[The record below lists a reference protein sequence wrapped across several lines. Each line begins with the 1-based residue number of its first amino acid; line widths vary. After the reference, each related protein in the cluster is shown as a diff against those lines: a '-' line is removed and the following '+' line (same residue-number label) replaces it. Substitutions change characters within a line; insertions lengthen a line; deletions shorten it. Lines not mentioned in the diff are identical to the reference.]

1 MRLAL
6 LGDIALFGSFDV
18 NNNPHLE
25 ENLKGISSYL
35 DGFDYVVGNLETPF
49 SEKKKKHGAKSSH
62 ICSDVRNIDVLK
74 WLHVD
79 AVTLANNHMFD
90 YGDEGYNTTIKL
102 LQQAGIEY
110 FGTDGKPLK
119 ITLDGNKL
127 LFNGCCCYSTNPLNM
142 ASRWGKRGIN
152 KLNVEAVE
160 SLLRNNKDYLNI
172 IAVHAGIEH
181 VNYPSADHIKLSQR
195 LASIAPF
202 VYYGHHP
209 HVIQGVEKYK
219 GSIIAHSLGNF
230 CFDDIV
236 KETGGLVLSENN
248 RTGIIL
254 ELEINNNKVDNW
266 RETPFYIERDG
277 RITILKQYTELEN
290 YNNFRRMYET
300 NPAEYDT
307 ARMSTI
313 NSYIAKRKSQRNL
326 KWYLDRMRP
335 MYARL
340 LFDNHNNLRLYNK
353 NISRYL

>member
-18 NNNPHLE
+18 NNNPQLKD
-25 ENLKGISSYL
+25 NLCEISSYL
-35 DGFDYVVGNLETPF
+35 DEFDYVIGNLETPF

-62 ICSDVRNIDVLK
+62 ICSDVLNIDVLK

-102 LQQAGIEY
+102 LQHAGIEY
-110 FGTDGKPLK
+110 FGTDGKPLR

-127 LFNGCCCYSTNPLNM
+127 LFNGICCYSTNPLNM
-142 ASRWGKRGIN
+142 ASRWGKRGVN
-152 KLNVEAVE
+152 KLNVDDVE
-160 SLLRNNKDYLNI
+160 NLLRNNKDYLNI
-172 IAVHAGIEH
+172 IAIHAGIEH
-181 VNYPSADHIKLSQR
+181 VNFPSADHIKLSQR
-195 LASIAPF
+195 LASISPF

-209 HVIQGVEKYK
+209 HVIQGVEEYK
-219 GSIIAHSLGNF
+219 GSVIAHSLGNF

-254 ELEINNNKVDNW
+254 ELEINNNKVDDW
-266 RETPFYIERDG
+266 KETPFYIG
-277 RITILKQYTELEN
+277 KTGKLTILEQYPAIN
-290 YNNFRRMYET
+290 DYNNFREMYEN
-300 NPAEYDT
+300 NPEEYET
-307 ARMSTI
+307 TRMSTI
-313 NSYIAKRKSQRNL
+313 NSYIAKRKSQRDLN
-326 KWYLDRMRP
+326 WYFDRMRP

-340 LFDNHNNLRLYNK
+340 LFDNYNNLRLYK
-353 NISRYL
+353 NNVSRYL

>member
-6 LGDIALFGSFDV
+6 LGDIALFGAFDV
-18 NNNPHLE
+18 NNNPHLKD
-25 ENLKGISSYL
+25 NLKGISSYL
-35 DGFDYVVGNLETPF
+35 DEFDYVVGNLETPF

-90 YGDEGYNTTIKL
+90 YGDEGYDTTVKL
-102 LQQAGIEY
+102 LQKAGIEH
-110 FGTDGKPLK
+110 FGTDGKSLELK
-119 ITLDGNKL
+119 RDGNNL
-127 LFNGCCCYSTNPLNM
+127 LFNGCCCYSTNPLKM
-142 ASRWGKRGIN
+142 SSKWGKRGIN

-160 SLLRNNKDYLNI
+160 SLLRYNRDYLNI
-172 IAVHAGIEH
+172 IAIHAGIEH
-181 VNYPSADHIKLSQR
+181 VNYPSTDHIKLSQR

-209 HVIQGVEKYK
+209 HVIQGVEEYK
-219 GSIIAHSLGNF
+219 GSVIAHSLGNF

-236 KETGGLVLSENN
+236 KETGGLVLSDNN
-248 RTGIIL
+248 RTGVIL
-254 ELEINNNKVDNW
+254 ELEINNNMIDSWK
-266 RETPFYIERDG
+266 ETPFYIEKDG
-277 RITILKQYTELEN
+277 HITILKQCPEIEN
-290 YNNFRRMYET
+290 YNNFRKMFESNPDEYESS
-300 NPAEYDT
+300 
-307 ARMSTI
+307 RMSTI
-313 NSYIAKRKSQRNL
+313 NSYIDSRKSQRNL

-340 LFDNHNNLRLYNK
+340 LFDNHNNLRLYKK

>member
-6 LGDIALFGSFDV
+6 LGDIALFGSFDIK
-18 NNNPHLE
+18 NNPRLE
-25 ENLKGISSYL
+25 ENLREISSYL

-49 SEKKKKHGAKSSH
+49 SEKKKKHGAKSTH
-62 ICSDVRNIDVLK
+62 ICSNVYNIQVLK
-74 WLHVD
+74 WLRLN
-79 AVTLANNHMFD
+79 AVTLANNHIFD
-90 YGDEGYNTTIKL
+90 YGNEGYKTTIKL
-102 LQQAGIEY
+102 LRQNNIDF
-110 FGTDGKPLK
+110 FGTDGKSLQ
-119 ITLDGNKL
+119 ITIEGNRL
-127 LFNGCCCYSTNPLNM
+127 LFNGFCCYSTNPLNL
-142 ASRWGKRGIN
+142 ASQWGKKGVN
-152 KLNVEAVE
+152 KLNVYDVE
-160 SLLRNNKDYLNI
+160 QYLRENREFLNI
-172 IAVHAGIEH
+172 MAIHAGIEH

-209 HVIQGVEKYK
+209 HVIQGIEEYK
-219 GSIIAHSLGNF
+219 GSVIAHSLGNF

-236 KETGGLVLSENN
+236 KKTGGLVLSENN

-254 ELEINNNKVDNW
+254 EIEINNNKFDSW
-266 RETPFYIERDG
+266 KETPFYIERDG
-277 RITILKQYTELEN
+277 RITILKQCPEIEN
-290 YNNFRRMYET
+290 YNNFRKMYEA
-300 NPAEYDT
+300 NPAEYDA

>member
-18 NNNPHLE
+18 NNNLHLKD
-25 ENLKGISSYL
+25 NLSVISLYL
-35 DGFDYVVGNLETPF
+35 DRFDYVVGNLETPF

-62 ICSDVRNIDVLK
+62 ICSDVANVEVLK
-74 WLHVD
+74 WLHLD

-90 YGDEGYNTTIKL
+90 YGDEGYITTVKL

-110 FGTDGKPLK
+110 FGTDGKSLQ
-119 ITLDGNKL
+119 ITINGNKL

-152 KLNVEAVE
+152 KVNVKDVE
-160 SLLRNNKDYLNI
+160 NLLRNNKDYLNI
-172 IAVHAGIEH
+172 IAIHAGIEH

-195 LASIAPF
+195 LSAITPY

-209 HVIQGVEKYK
+209 HVIQGVEEYK
-219 GSIIAHSLGNF
+219 GSVIAHSLGNF

-254 ELEINNNKVDNW
+254 ELEINNNKIDSW
-266 RETPFYIERDG
+266 SETPFYIERDG
-277 RITILKQYTELEN
+277 RITILKQCPEIEN
-290 YNNFRRMYET
+290 YNNFRKMYEA

-307 ARMSTI
+307 DRISTI